1 MKTPNKPLFIIDESQ
16 LHGRGTETK
25 WVSCTSGS
33 CPFIAIV
40 TVIDSSEYIRHYN
53 PDDVLTAYSH
63 ERGGIRLMAHV
74 TNIQEGYDAATLRT
88 LLRKLMKELEKR
100 HAVVEMDVEEPSD
113 EAALKFIEVLQ
124 GQNYEN
130 LREEPENPIHR
141 QVFALLRKIK
151 KDYSD
156 GQS

>member
-1 MKTPNKPLFIIDESQ
+1 
-16 LHGRGTETK
+16 
-25 WVSCTSGS
+25 
-33 CPFIAIV
+33 
-40 TVIDSSEYIRHYN
+40 
-53 PDDVLTAYSH
+53 
-63 ERGGIRLMAHV
+63 MAHV

-113 EAALKFIEVLQ
+113 EAVLKFIEVLQ

-141 QVFALLRKIK
+141 QVFALLRKIH